1 MRYEGI
7 VYRPPSEAKSLI
19 LQATI
24 GCPHNKCR
32 FCRMYRDRRFRI
44 RKPGDIIDDIDMAA
58 ERLHEP
64 RRIRSVFLAD
74 GNSVVM
80 RTNQLIQVL
89 EHLRKRF
96 PNLERVTSYGATQYL
111 AKKGPEDMKALAAA
125 GLTRIHC
132 GMESGDD
139 EVLTRIRKGANADI
153 QIRGG
158 LNVKEA
164 GMEVSFYVMPGL
176 GGTERSERH
185 ALGSARVLSAVKPDF
200 IRLRTFVPQL
210 GTELAD
216 DCLRG
221 EHSLQTPHQTL
232 AEIRLMLENLDAD
245 GSTVTSDHF
254 VNFAPVEGVLPHD
267 KPRMLAVIDT
277 ALALPEDHFREVGI
291 YDGML

>member
-44 RKPGDIIDDIDMAA
+44 RKVSDILEDIDMAVA
-58 ERLHEP
+58 RLHEP

-74 GNSVVM
+74 GNTVIM
-80 RTNQLIQVL
+80 RTSQLIEVL
-89 EHLRKRF
+89 EYLRKCF
-96 PNLERVTSYGATQYL
+96 PGLERVTSYGATQYL
-111 AKKGPEDMKALAAA
+111 AKKSPEDMKALAAA

-139 EVLTRIRKGANADI
+139 EVLAYIRKGADADT

-158 LNVKEA
+158 LNVKNA

-176 GGTERSERH
+176 GGVEKSEQH

-210 GTELAD
+210 GTELAEA
-216 DCLRG
+216 CMRG
-221 EHSLQTPHQTL
+221 EYTLQSPHQTL
-232 AEIRLMLENLDAD
+232 AEIRLMIENLDAD

-254 VNFAPVEGVLPHD
+254 INFAPVEGLLPHD
-267 KPRMLAVIDT
+267 KPKMLATIDA
-277 ALALPEDHFREVGI
+277 ALKIPEDRFREVGI
-291 YDGML
+291 YDGTL